1 VESLQETSKEKTQKT
16 GFIEGLWNNK
26 KGTIDSMEE
35 QIRIL
40 KDDLDLK
47 IEENEMTHMQV
58 TLISQLN
65 INKS

>member
-1 VESLQETSKEKTQKT
+1 M
-16 GFIEGLWNNK
+16 EGLWNNK
-26 KGTIDSMEE
+26 KGTIENMEE

-58 TLISQLN
+58 
-65 INKS
+65 